1 MKSSAKKPSKGITR
15 RDALKLSGLALGGLA
30 IGNAIGPGTDIA
42 QADDAR
48 SGGTIF
54 NDPANR
60 NTYFAMLRPYHPGS
74 EPLGP
79 YEMRI
84 SFLGTS
90 CIPRISQAA
99 VSVFVELGN
108 GDSFVFDAGTGV
120 VPKYFAMG
128 HTLDRMD
135 KIFIAHLH
143 ADHMGDLPFIYG
155 FGPSY
160 GRLWPLYIWGPNRSG
175 FTFTAPDNTTR
186 GPFNDGTA
194 DLTDALT
201 KMSVWHNESQSFLVT
216 GYSDYP
222 VPGWGV
228 PGKTD
233 GYDIVTHELDW
244 TKKGDIDPATGMAD
258 NIAYNYNGVKIT
270 HFPAVHTREGA
281 ISYKLE
287 WNGLSMIY
295 SGDTKPSQYVIDQA
309 KSGVDVLI
317 HEIVMPAADWNEK
330 MGLPPEDVTW
340 TQAIQ
345 DSSHTPQKAFGY
357 ILNQLRVK
365 PNIAPRLAVG
375 THFQAEDD
383 TIKSALHDIRL
394 WYPRGN
400 VVIASDL
407 MVINVSKNNINV
419 RRAVVSDYAWPQ
431 HTDTTLTSPNSPKY
445 WKVDET
451 TGKPTSDPTA
461 QIDPDAPVIDPDLYN
476 AR

>member
-42 QADDAR
+42 QADDAH

-160 GRLWPLYIWGPNRSG
+160 GRLWPLYIWGPNRS
-175 FTFTAPDNTTR
+175 
-186 GPFNDGTA
+186 
-194 DLTDALT
+194 
-201 KMSVWHNESQSFLVT
+201 
-216 GYSDYP
+216 
-222 VPGWGV
+222 
-228 PGKTD
+228 
-233 GYDIVTHELDW
+233 
-244 TKKGDIDPATGMAD
+244 
-258 NIAYNYNGVKIT
+258 
-270 HFPAVHTREGA
+270 
-281 ISYKLE
+281 
-287 WNGLSMIY
+287 
-295 SGDTKPSQYVIDQA
+295 
-309 KSGVDVLI
+309 
-317 HEIVMPAADWNEK
+317 
-330 MGLPPEDVTW
+330 
-340 TQAIQ
+340 
-345 DSSHTPQKAFGY
+345 
-357 ILNQLRVK
+357 
-365 PNIAPRLAVG
+365 
-375 THFQAEDD
+375 
-383 TIKSALHDIRL
+383 
-394 WYPRGN
+394 
-400 VVIASDL
+400 
-407 MVINVSKNNINV
+407 
-419 RRAVVSDYAWPQ
+419 
-431 HTDTTLTSPNSPKY
+431 
-445 WKVDET
+445 
-451 TGKPTSDPTA
+451 
-461 QIDPDAPVIDPDLYN
+461 
-476 AR
+476 